1 MNQIVTTGIVLKRL
15 NFGEAD
21 RIITLITP
29 DHGKLR
35 LMAKGV
41 RKVKSKLAGGIELFS
56 VTAITYIPGK
66 RDIGTLVSSRL
77 VTHYGDIVTDI
88 KRTMFGYEL
97 LKLVDKSTQDECD
110 REFYELLLHSLSA
123 VGNKSIP
130 LEIIEAWFRI
140 RLLRLL
146 GHEPNF
152 SSDTKGKKLET
163 GQQYIFD
170 FDTMAFAIH
179 EGGIYTDNHIKLLR
193 LFLVQSPEKIMHIQN
208 TDKIMDDLSSLTKAM
223 LAQSMHS

>member
-88 KRTMFGYEL
+88 KRTMFAYEL
-97 LKLVDKSTQDECD
+97 LKLIDKSTQDECD
-110 REFYELLLHSLSA
+110 EEFYELLLQSLSA

-140 RLLRLL
+140 RLLKLL

-152 SSDTKGKKLET
+152 SSDTKGNKLEA

-170 FDTMAFAIH
+170 FDTMAFVINK
-179 EGGIYTDNHIKLLR
+179 GGVYADNHIKILR
-193 LFLVQSPEKIMHIQN
+193 LFLTQSPEKIMHIQN
-208 TDKIMDDLSSLTKAM
+208 TDKIMTDLGSLTKAM